1 MYRNDSY
8 MTIHDSITNIKIK
21 WPDVN
26 PPNPFPVGFNIF
38 EYLTVD
44 GQRVD
49 TYGLDINNLWSI
61 FNQWFAR
68 LAIAK
73 KVPRIG
79 YNYTWQ
85 GTVYTVEDVGDQA
98 VYVWRCLDDMVGW
111 YCQANRNRWAHL
123 IYADIQKY
131 DPITNYNMQEFAG
144 SSSKTS
150 GMTNKPGTV
159 TTNNAVFPYDLNS
172 GDTGKPESKSTI
184 DYEDSTS
191 EYTDDDLSF
200 GSDATKNPWK
210 DDIVTP
216 EGNTTSISKLTR
228 KGNIGV
234 TTSQQMIA
242 SEYELRKYNVLQ
254 DFMNDVARYSLI
266 MDWDSALNDSY

>member
-1 MYRNDSY
+1 
-8 MTIHDSITNIKIK
+8 MTIHDSLIEIKKK
-21 WPDVN
+21 WSDMN

-44 GQRVD
+44 GHRVD

-85 GTVYTVEDVGDQA
+85 DTVYTVEDVGDQA
-98 VYVWRCLDDMVGW
+98 LYVWRCLDDMVGW

-131 DPITNYNMQEFAG
+131 DPITNYNMEEYAG

-150 GMTNKPGTV
+150 GMTNTPGTV
-159 TTNNAVFPYDLNS
+159 TTTNEVFPYDLNS
-172 GDTGKPESKSTI
+172 GTTGKPESKSTI
-184 DYEDSTS
+184 GYGSSTS
-191 EYTDDDLSF
+191 GYTNDTQKFDDDT
-200 GSDATKNPWK
+200 TKNPWA
-210 DDIVTP
+210 DDITTP
-216 EGNTTSISKLTR
+216 PGNTTSVSKLTR

-266 MDWDSALNDSY
+266 IDWDSALNDSY